1 MNMILLFF
9 FKLTKFGSF
18 IHLKVFL
25 IELIYI
31 IFFSSFKSNLKDLF
45 LIEKVEFHLYLE
57 LEILVKIK
65 SSTGKIWVL
74 LQK

>member
-9 FKLTKFGSF
+9 SKLTKFGSF

-25 IELIYI
+25 IKLIYI

-45 LIEKVEFHLYLE
+45 LIEKVEFHLE

>member
-9 FKLTKFGSF
+9 SKLTKFGSF

-45 LIEKVEFHLYLE
+45 LIEKVEFHLE

>member
-1 MNMILLFF
+1 MNIILLFF
-9 FKLTKFGSF
+9 SKLTKFGSF

-45 LIEKVEFHLYLE
+45 LIEKVEFHLE

>member
-1 MNMILLFF
+1 MNIILLFF
-9 FKLTKFGSF
+9 SKLTKFGSF

-45 LIEKVEFHLYLE
+45 LIEKVEFHLE

-65 SSTGKIWVL
+65 SSTGKI
-74 LQK
+74 

>member
-1 MNMILLFF
+1 MNIILLFF
-9 FKLTKFGSF
+9 SKLTKFGSF

-45 LIEKVEFHLYLE
+45 LIEKVEFYLE

-65 SSTGKIWVL
+65 SSTGKI
-74 LQK
+74 